1 VPQPGDTRLEEIY
14 GTSYYEPWQ
23 WEDKDVVQGFKA
35 RTFRHALRHA
45 APREGDRL
53 LDVGCA
59 QGELA
64 ATAAGLGL
72 DVLGVDINTQAIERA
87 RERVPQARF
96 ACGELESE
104 VVGTEWDIVTMFDF
118 IEHVRRPRD
127 TLSRAGAVMRPGGKL
142 LVSTPRTGSVTH
154 LLSGRYWPQYREE
167 HLVLFSETG
176 LRWALADAGFSVESV
191 VPTTKYT
198 TGAYL
203 LGQVWGYTSPA
214 GRRLAVQA
222 SRALRF
228 RPLHASLPMRFGEM
242 TVLARKSG

>member
-1 VPQPGDTRLEEIY
+1 VPQPGDARLEEIY

-23 WEDKDVVQGFKA
+23 WEDKEVVQDFKA
-35 RTFRHALRHA
+35 RTFLHALRRA
-45 APREGDRL
+45 VPTAGDRL

-64 ATAAGLGL
+64 ATASGLGL
-72 DVLGVDINTQAIERA
+72 DVLGVDINADAIQRA

-96 ACGELESE
+96 ACGEIEAD
-104 VVGTEWDIVTMFDF
+104 VVGTDWDIVTMFDF
-118 IEHVRRPRD
+118 IEHVRRPTE
-127 TLSRAGAVMRPGGKL
+127 TLSRAGAVMRQGGRL
-142 LVSTPRTGSVTH
+142 LVSTPRTGSLSH

-214 GRRLAVQA
+214 GRRLAEHA
-222 SRALRF
+222 SRALRL
-228 RPLHASLPMRFGEM
+228 RPLHAQLPMRFGEM
-242 TVLARKSG
+242 TVLARKSE